1 MKTVKTTA
9 AVILFAASLL
19 FVSCDKNK
27 QSLPVDFEFV
37 LLDTLGN
44 EKTVFKQGENIIFSF
59 RVKNNSDEDLYLKNS
74 FIYDDFFKV
83 YQTNTPE
90 GTLSYGRPY
99 NIICYIGGFHL
110 PANETYKMNC
120 PWYYTEDSA
129 LNHFCLIHSS
139 ETTNLPA
146 GFYYTE
152 FTQSFEIEDI
162 QTEKKHFKIN
172 FTVE

>member
-1 MKTVKTTA
+1 MKTIKTATA
-9 AVILFAASLL
+9 ILLFALSLF

-27 QSLPVDFEFV
+27 QNLPIDFEFV

-59 RVKNNSDEDLYLKNS
+59 QVKNNSDEDVYLKNS

-99 NIICYIGGFHL
+99 DVICYIGAFNI
-110 PANETYKMNC
+110 PANETFNMKC
-120 PWYYTEDSA
+120 PWYYATDST
-129 LNHFCLIHSS
+129 LLHSCLHQKS
-139 ETTNLPA
+139 EVRNLPV
-146 GFYYTE
+146 GNYFTE
-152 FTQSFEIEDI
+152 FTQSFEIGDI
-162 QTEKKHFKIN
+162 QTEEKHFKIN